1 MQHIGYKLRVP
12 DDLAAFIRALHPDLK
27 KKIKASLRM
36 ILSAPHSGKSLKDE
50 LCGLKSFRV
59 SRFRIIYRI
68 ASGKHI
74 EIVAVGP
81 RERIYEATYRLLRKG

>member
-1 MQHIGYKLRVP
+1 MQHTGYKLRVP
-12 DDLAAFIRALHPDLK
+12 GDLAVFIRALHPDLK

-36 ILSAPHSGKSLKDE
+36 ILSDPHSGKSLKDE
-50 LCGLKSFRV
+50 LSVLKSLRV
-59 SRFRIIYRI
+59 SRFRIIYSI
-68 ASGKHI
+68 ASGKYI